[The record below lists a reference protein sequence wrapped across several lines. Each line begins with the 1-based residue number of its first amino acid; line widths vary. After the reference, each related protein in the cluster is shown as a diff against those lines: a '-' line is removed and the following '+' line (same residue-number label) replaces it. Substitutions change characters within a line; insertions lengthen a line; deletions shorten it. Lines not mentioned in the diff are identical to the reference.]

1 MCALAERAWSKE
13 PDWAA
18 IDDLGQRKNAFDTDW
33 NEFANRLGQIE
44 LPRLDNLFGGVR
56 YRIPLPGAKIEDGLL
71 KANTSLP
78 GLTIRYTTDG
88 REPTE
93 TSPVFEQPIKVNSH
107 LVKLKIFSGN
117 GRRSSRTT
125 IVKR

>member
-18 IDDLGQRKNAFDTDW
+18 IDDLGLLKNAIDTDW
-33 NEFANRLGQIE
+33 NEFANRLGQLE

-71 KANTSLP
+71 MANTPLP

-88 REPTE
+88 TEPTE
-93 TSPVFEQPIKVNSH
+93 TSAVFEQPIQVNSH
-107 LVKLKIFSGN
+107 LVKLRIFSSN

-125 IVKR
+125 TVKR